1 MIAPVFWCK
10 AGGLNNCC
18 RKTVQTVCSC
28 MMTKPQ
34 RKNNPDAVRAR
45 LLECAARL
53 IVDHGLPALTLE
65 NVAREAG
72 VSKGGLLHHYPGKTA
87 LIDGLFEEVVDW
99 FDARVEDVLER
110 DENRPA
116 RFSRAYLRVVAAI
129 DMSVPEEKRLAVLM
143 LMLSSDPHYCASW
156 NQWVE
161 TRLHRHAQTDRTPI
175 ARTLRMAADGLW
187 LSDLGGGPDSHTPV
201 RREILAFLE
210 KLDATGARAS
220 SRPHEGGQ

>member
-1 MIAPVFWCK
+1 M
-10 AGGLNNCC
+10 N
-18 RKTVQTVCSC
+18 R
-28 MMTKPQ
+28 PQ

-72 VSKGGLLHHYPGKTA
+72 VSKGGLLHHYAGKNA

-99 FDARVEDVLER
+99 FDGQVEDALER
-110 DENRPA
+110 EETRPA

-143 LMLSSDPHYCASW
+143 LMLSSDPHYCTRW

-161 TRLHRHAQTDRTPI
+161 ARLQLHAKTDLTPV
-175 ARTLRMAADGLW
+175 ARTLRLAADGLW
-187 LSDLGGGPDSHTPV
+187 LSDLGGGPDSSPAA

-210 KLDATGARAS
+210 DLDTS
-220 SRPHEGGQ
+220 WMRPVSDPEEGVK

>member
-1 MIAPVFWCK
+1 
-10 AGGLNNCC
+10 
-18 RKTVQTVCSC
+18 
-28 MMTKPQ
+28 MTKPQ

-53 IVDHGLPALTLE
+53 IVDQGLPALTLE

-99 FDARVEDVLER
+99 FDAQVEDVLEG
-110 DENRPA
+110 DEHRPA

-129 DMSVPEEKRLAVLM
+129 DMSVPEERRLAVLM
-143 LMLSSDPHYCASW
+143 LMLSSDPHYCARW
-156 NQWVE
+156 NQWVDAC
-161 TRLHRHAQTDRTPI
+161 LQRHEQTDLSPM

-187 LSDLGGGPDSHTPV
+187 LSDLGGGPDSHPQA

-210 KLDATGARAS
+210 RLDATGARPAS
-220 SRPHEGGQ
+220 HPHEGGQ